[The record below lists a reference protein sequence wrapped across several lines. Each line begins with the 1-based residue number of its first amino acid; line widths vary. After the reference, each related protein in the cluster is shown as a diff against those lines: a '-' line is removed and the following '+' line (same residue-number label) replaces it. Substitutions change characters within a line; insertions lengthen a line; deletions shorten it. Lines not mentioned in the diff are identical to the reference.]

1 MARAEQWIAE
11 GAAQFLEPGEQ
22 VLAAFV
28 AAPRGHT
35 QSIAGVE
42 AIGDKQQDR
51 AADAA
56 GRARMR
62 LEAPM
67 ALALTPKRLLALA
80 ISNPVGMGVS
90 GKVKDVLSSVP
101 IEEIDSI
108 EVKRLLM
115 GSRITLTV
123 RGASM
128 KLEAGAGARA
138 AHGRGARA
146 PRDGLTSKAARAWPP
161 SRRWP

>member
-1 MARAEQWIAE
+1 MARAEQWITE
-11 GAAQFLEPGEQ
+11 GAAPFLEPGEE
-22 VLAAFV
+22 VRVAVV
-28 AAPRGHT
+28 AAPRGYT
-35 QSIAGVE
+35 QSVAGVRGVGNRQRQ
-42 AIGDKQQDR
+42 AATD
-51 AADAA
+51 AADQA
-56 GRARMR
+56 GMR

-101 IEEIDSI
+101 IEEVDSI
-108 EVKRLLM
+108 EVKRLLA

-123 RGASM
+123 RGTSM

-138 AHGRGARA
+138 KPLAEEFAR
-146 PRDGLTSKAARAWPP
+146 LKAV
-161 SRRWP
+161 